1 MVPRLKIA
9 IIGAGSREFAKGLIH
24 DLVVERSLLES
35 RRVTVSLMDIARASV
50 ELMCSYAERCAAAVD
65 APIEF
70 TATTSR
76 DEALQGADFV
86 LISIAVHRMELW
98 EQDFRVPLA
107 FGVRHIYGENG
118 GPGAAFHA
126 LRNLEIVLPICRD
139 IERICPNA
147 WVMNFT
153 NPEARILTAI
163 LTLTKVRAIGL
174 CHGFYSFRRLVNR
187 VLDRPLEELDV
198 RTAGINHFY
207 TYYRIADRGTGKD
220 LIGEFEGRL
229 ASNESL
235 LPPLVRYLWKTFG
248 ALGYVSEHHVGEY
261 LGFAHEFTGLVW
273 PFGNE
278 NRQIDPNEGDIVGR
292 TMFEAWRHKIDVK
305 TYLDR
310 GIAQAERDQ
319 LTGDHP
325 IDVNAIHASGE
336 LAVPVLTDMVLNR
349 GILREA
355 VNLLNDAG
363 YIENLDRDTS
373 VELPAT
379 IDAAGVHPDRV
390 GRLPEGFAALI
401 RKQQAVQRL
410 LVAAYREGSRK
421 LLLQALLLDP
431 LAEGQAAQIE
441 RMLDVMLDL
450 QAEYLPTFK

>member
-1 MVPRLKIA
+1 MVPQLKIA

-24 DLVVERSLLES
+24 DLVLERSLLES
-35 RRVTVSLMDIARASV
+35 RKVTVCLMDIAQESV
-50 ELMCSYAERCAAAVD
+50 ELMRSYAERCAAAVA

-70 TATTSR
+70 TSTISR
-76 DEALQGADFV
+76 SEALQGADFV

-98 EQDFRVPLA
+98 EQDFRIPLA
-107 FGVRHIYGENG
+107 FGIRHVYGENG

-126 LRNLEIVLPICRD
+126 LRNLEIILPICRD
-139 IERICPNA
+139 VERICPNA

-174 CHGFYSFRRLVNR
+174 CHGFYSFRTLVNR
-187 VLDRPLEELDV
+187 VLDRPLAELDV
-198 RTAGINHFY
+198 RTAGINHFF
-207 TYYRIADRGTGKD
+207 TYYRIAERKTGKD
-220 LIGEFEGRL
+220 LIPEFEKRL
-229 ASNESL
+229 SSNESL
-235 LPPLVRYLWKTFG
+235 LPPLVKYLWKTFG
-248 ALGYVSEHHVGEY
+248 ALGYVSEHHIGEY
-261 LGFAHEFTGLVW
+261 LSFAHEFTGLLW

-278 NRQIDPNEGDIVGR
+278 HRRIDPNETDVVGR
-292 TMFEAWRHKIDVK
+292 TMFEAWRHDIDVK

-310 GIAQAERDQ
+310 GIGQIERDQ
-319 LTGDHP
+319 LSGERA
-325 IDVNAIHASGE
+325 IDVNEIRASGE

-355 VNLLNDAG
+355 VNVLNDGG

-373 VELPAT
+373 VEVPAT
-379 IDAAGVHPDRV
+379 IDAAGVHPDTV
-390 GRLPEGFAALI
+390 GRLPEGFASLI

-421 LLLQALLLDP
+421 LLLQALLIDP
-431 LAEGQAAQIE
+431 LAEGQTAQIE
-441 RMLDVMLDL
+441 KMLDTMLDL
-450 QAEYLPTFK
+450 QAEYLPTFA